1 MTFGIKFNA
10 KAAKAMARCAVLDSE
25 QLMGEQLPVLSNNS
39 IEKFAV
45 EMEETLK
52 CEMYQREKA
61 EQKAL
66 CKENEMSRK
75 SV

>member
-10 KAAKAMARCAVLDSE
+10 KAAKATARCAVLE

-66 CKENEMSRK
+66 CSLQGK
-75 SV
+75 

>member
-1 MTFGIKFNA
+1 MPRQQRPRPGALFWTVN
-10 KAAKAMARCAVLDSE
+10 SWW
-25 QLMGEQLPVLSNNS
+25 EQLPVLSNNS

>member
-10 KAAKAMARCAVLDSE
+10 KAAKARARWAVLDC
-25 QLMGEQLPVLSNNS
+25 EQLPVLWNKS

-45 EMEETLK
+45 DMEETLK
-52 CEMYQREKA
+52 CEMYQREKV
-61 EQKAL
+61 EQRSF
-66 CKENEMSRK
+66 CTENEMSRK

>member
-10 KAAKAMARCAVLDSE
+10 KAAKALDC
-25 QLMGEQLPVLSNNS
+25 EQLPVLCNKS

-45 EMEETLK
+45 DMEETLK
-52 CEMYQREKA
+52 CEMYQREKV
-61 EQKAL
+61 EQRSF
-66 CKENEMSRK
+66 CTENEMSRK